1 MITLFRRWF
10 LDRPLNQKLVL
21 IFSIPVLF
29 LVSLS
34 IFTVLVFKKFENA
47 EDLLERSILIRSQ
60 AIYYLE
66 RLYFV
71 QNAFR
76 GYVLTGARSFLS
88 HYDDAKGDIDLAGL
102 ELARLVKDSPVRSHG
117 DTVINIQSAT
127 RQLLGEK
134 DAVIARMET
143 GAEDE
148 GLAYIK
154 SGRGLDLVDRISSL
168 LDLFQSDEAQ
178 LQKKRQA
185 AVEAQREIVI
195 WVIVGEGVLILLL
208 SGLGV
213 MAVARS
219 VTKPMSALAGAAEQI
234 GQAGTVTFPDAN
246 RLDEVGLLSRS
257 MAGMDRQI
265 RAQIADLKQSES
277 MLRELSENLSLSE
290 HRYRS
295 LVEHAPLGIFT
306 TTRQAWAFANPFE
319 CELMGL
325 AAGVT
330 PSFEHWR
337 KALHPDDLDRV
348 TREFRYSVERE
359 VPFES
364 EFRFVRP
371 DGSVRHILS
380 RGIPVQN
387 SPVGESFYLCLDL
400 DVTQMV
406 ELQERLAPAERLA
419 TLTRMATSIAH
430 DLRTPLLGLEQGLQG
445 LKYVAD
451 RQLDHESKQLLQDLH
466 TGARL
471 AVGVVQD
478 ILDLYRQAYG
488 ELPLSYSRFH
498 FDEVAREVIELMAAE
513 VRDRRLTI
521 SIQGEGHEVWA
532 DRRRLFRVMVNL
544 MENAVKNSPAGG
556 RIDVVLTRQEGRLS
570 VAVEDEGRGFGP
582 GALDELFE
590 PSRPVSTPT
599 RGGTGLGL
607 YLCRLVIGA
616 HGGIIT
622 AGNRSEGGARF
633 TFEIPID
640 GRKAPDGHPH
650 FDSRR
655 SAPVQAQSS
664 DGA

>member
-1 MITLFRRWF
+1 MIARLRRWF
-10 LDRPLNQKLVL
+10 LDRPLNQKLIL

-29 LVSLS
+29 LVTLS
-34 IFTVLVFKKFENA
+34 IFTVLVFKKFEAA
-47 EDLLERSILIRSQ
+47 EDLLERSILIRGQ

-76 GYVLTGARSFLS
+76 GYVLTDDRSFLTR
-88 HYDDAKGDIDLAGL
+88 YDEAKGDIDMAGV
-102 ELARLVKDSPVRSHG
+102 ELARLVESSPVRSHG
-117 DTVINIQSAT
+117 DTVANIQTAT

-134 DAVIARMET
+134 DAVIARIGT
-143 GAEDE
+143 GAHGE

-168 LDLFQSDEAQ
+168 LDLFQYAEAQ
-178 LQKKRQA
+178 LQKERQA
-185 AVEAQREIVI
+185 AVEAQREVVI

-213 MAVARS
+213 VMVARS
-219 VTKPMSALAGAAEQI
+219 VTQPMSALAGAAEKI
-234 GQAGTVTFPDAN
+234 GQAGAVTFPDAN

-257 MAGMDRQI
+257 MAEMDRQI

-290 HRYRS
+290 LRYRS

-306 TTRQAWAFANPFE
+306 TARQAWTFANPFE

-325 AAGVT
+325 PDGVI

-337 KALHPDDLDRV
+337 DALHPDDLDRV
-348 TREFRYSVERE
+348 IREFRCSVERG

-364 EFRFVRP
+364 QFRFVRP

-380 RGIPVQN
+380 RGIPVQS

-430 DLRTPLLGLEQGLQG
+430 DLRTPLLGLQQGLQG

-451 RQLDHESKQLLQDLH
+451 RQLDGESRQLLEDLH

-471 AVGVVQD
+471 SVGVVQD

-488 ELPLSYSRFH
+488 ELPLSYSAFH
-498 FDEVAREVIELMAAE
+498 LDEVVREVIELMAAE
-513 VRDRRLTI
+513 VRDRRLLI
-521 SIQGEGHEVWA
+521 LIKGQGGEIWA

-544 MENAVKNSPAGG
+544 MDNAVKNSPAGG
-556 RIDVVLTRQEGRLS
+556 RVTVVLTRQDARVS
-570 VAVEDEGRGFGP
+570 VAVEDEGRGFDP
-582 GALDELFE
+582 GALDKLFE

-616 HGGIIT
+616 HKGII
-622 AGNRSEGGARF
+622 AAENRPEGGARF
-633 TFEIPID
+633 TFDIPID

-650 FDSRR
+650 PDRR
-655 SAPVQAQSS
+655 RPTSVQAQSS
-664 DGA
+664 DRA